1 MKIIT
6 KLHVILTLLLL
17 VSCSNDNKVDEILS
31 GNVFVLSSGDEIH
44 LINVSNSRNNYD
56 YLCMNVLWQE
66 VIILEES
73 RELVNGIDM
82 IHAIAYTTDSSCLN
96 DMLEKEMPVS
106 SPIPEEPRGISPTD
120 IEVPKPTSI
129 ETTFSDL
136 EWSKPNIKST
146 EDISSIYT
154 YVINVFSKYGIN
166 YMPHIPVLIVDKE
179 QMYRESG
186 SKRTVGLVYT
196 EEYSDGEKSFE
207 IHMIVGLTR
216 LDFAEVLAHEIMHTW
231 LNQNNIKMSTKAEE
245 EGLCNYA
252 SYIILTEIGNDYAN
266 RLITA
271 MLNNPDPIYG
281 EGFRNVKKE
290 IESIGLHKY
299 LQKLC

>member
-73 RELVNGIDM
+73 RELVNGINM

-290 IESIGLHKY
+290 IESIGLLKY

>member
-73 RELVNGIDM
+73 RELVNGINM

-216 LDFAEVLAHEIMHTW
+216 LDFAEVLAHEIM
-231 LNQNNIKMSTKAEE
+231 
-245 EGLCNYA
+245 
-252 SYIILTEIGNDYAN
+252 
-266 RLITA
+266 
-271 MLNNPDPIYG
+271 
-281 EGFRNVKKE
+281 V
-290 IESIGLHKY
+290 SIR
-299 LQKLC
+299 